1 LIEVRNLTKTY
12 GEHVAVSDLSFT
24 IQSGQIYGF
33 LGPNGAGKSTTMNI
47 ITGCLA
53 QTSGEVLINGFDIFE
68 DAEKAKKLIGY
79 LPEEPPLYQDMTT
92 IEYLDFVA
100 KAKGVPKWERSEQI
114 YEIMQTTQ
122 IKSVSDRLIRNL
134 SKGYRQR
141 IGIAQALIGHPEIII
156 LDEPTVGLDP
166 KQIIE
171 IRELIKSLGKTHTVI
186 LSSHI
191 LSEVR
196 ALCDNIMIISRGRLV
211 ACDTPENLEK
221 LFAGSATIELR
232 VRASELETRRAL
244 SRIEGV
250 TGVTYKASQ
259 TDDTADVTIETEGKE
274 DLSEKVFFAFCDI
287 RKPILRMNLVTM
299 SLEDVFI
306 ELTSD
311 KKRSDQGTS
320 IFGSEEGFEAEDNT
334 PNYQAEAEK
343 EPDEEPAPR
352 SDGGITGDTEGKAE

>member
-1 LIEVRNLTKTY
+1 MIEVRNLTKIY
-12 GEHVAVSDLSFT
+12 GDHVAVSNLTFS
-24 IQSGQIYGF
+24 IQSGHIYGF

-53 QTSGEVLINGFDIFE
+53 QTSGEVLINGYDIFE
-68 DAEKAKKLIGY
+68 EAEKAKKLIGY

-100 KAKGVPKWERSEQI
+100 RAKRVPKWERSDQI
-114 YEIMQTTQ
+114 YDIMQTTQ
-122 IKSVSDRLIRNL
+122 IKSVSNRLIRNL

-141 IGIAQALIGHPEIII
+141 IGIAQALIGRPEIII

-196 ALCDNIMIISRGRLV
+196 ALCDIIMIISRGRLV

-221 LFAGSATIELR
+221 LFTGTASVELR
-232 VRASELETRRAL
+232 VKATELETRRAL
-244 SRIEGV
+244 SHIEGV
-250 TGVTYKASQ
+250 TQITYKASE
-259 TDDTADVTIETEGKE
+259 TDGTADVLVETEGKE
-274 DLSEKVFFAFCDI
+274 DISEKVFFAFCDI
-287 RKPILRMNLVTM
+287 RKPILRMNLVTK

-311 KKRSDQGTS
+311 KK
-320 IFGSEEGFEAEDNT
+320 
-334 PNYQAEAEK
+334 
-343 EPDEEPAPR
+343 EPDFETLGGGAEEDSEAADAPAGRDDEEKGPGKEPAPR
-352 SDGGITGDTEGKAE
+352 PDGNIIGDAEGNEE